1 MQFLMPRLQRS
12 LRLMVLLFLQPRTP
26 SSWSPLSGLDTAIF
40 DLMSTPRITH
50 QFQKNANHFDKH
62 LISETPSISLH
73 TALTLSCMCEI
84 ESPGD
89 ILQQNILEYVSY
101 FTRRVMSNYQYILV
115 ERDERV
121 CIVTLNRPKELN
133 ALNTHLVG
141 ELADALEEFDR
152 DDEIRCIVL
161 TGVGER
167 AFAAGA
173 DIKEMSDKSPIDML
187 LGGFENWNRIRRI
200 KKPLIAA
207 VGGYALGGG
216 CELAMHCDM
225 IVASAN
231 ARFGQL
237 EITLGLIP
245 GEGGTKGRACT
256 LGKYRAMEMVL
267 TGANFT
273 AQEMADHGLVNRVV
287 PKGEHLNEAL
297 KLAKTVAAQA
307 PLAAR
312 LAKDAVLAAFETTL
326 EQGLANERK
335 NFFLLFA
342 SEDMREGTRAFIEK
356 RKADFQGR

>member
-1 MQFLMPRLQRS
+1 
-12 LRLMVLLFLQPRTP
+12 
-26 SSWSPLSGLDTAIF
+26 
-40 DLMSTPRITH
+40 
-50 QFQKNANHFDKH
+50 
-62 LISETPSISLH
+62 
-73 TALTLSCMCEI
+73 
-84 ESPGD
+84 
-89 ILQQNILEYVSY
+89 
-101 FTRRVMSNYQYILV
+101 MSNYQYILV

-121 CIVTLNRPKELN
+121 GIVTLNRPKELN
-133 ALNTHLVG
+133 ALNTDLVG
-141 ELADALEEFDR
+141 ELADSMEDFDR

-161 TGVGER
+161 TGAGER

-200 KKPLIAA
+200 KTPVIAA

-225 IVASAN
+225 IVASEN
-231 ARFGQL
+231 AQFGQP
-237 EITLGLIP
+237 EIKLGIIP
-245 GEGGTKGRACT
+245 GAGGTQRLART
-256 LGKYRAMEMVL
+256 FGKYRTMEMVL